1 MAEANI
7 QAEPQSSPWTEE
19 VDREYSELARKFEAK
34 SEMTQPEVR
43 QFLSLQLLKNTIL
56 DKEHK
61 KEIERLKRTLG
72 SKKSRS
78 STRADTDDDSDD
90 EEINEDPTTSGGRHR
105 QDQDSE
111 GGHLQRSRFNP
122 RVRQGASSHRSN
134 PRQPESETGSD
145 LDGKITELVEAKF
158 YKLLDSEK
166 GVADLG
172 MIKGPK
178 TGRRKRLDEKA
189 EKSFKNECK
198 NVFFNS
204 KTNKSHSLAYV
215 LSLHKRISEDAGL
228 TSDASLAFL
237 QRFLGQEAFQ
247 LSDNLRNSGMD
258 ISLVYRMLQTSF
270 NDRISPYKASQ
281 QLDNFIDSPNLIE
294 FTKVANHIHML
305 ASNIHAQECE
315 KMRGQSIAITSV
327 TSLNTYLNKFYPRAD
342 TSKIRQSYLRWK
354 SRNHPENPLES
365 YFYLVNLAQT
375 ALEGQ
380 MPSYAKNSRRAPDHN
395 RPRSQ
400 YQQVQEV
407 REIDLLSE
415 EEDHHSTISEAD
427 FDQMDSEEL
436 EQETASVLAIEPP
449 RPSRYLCLLCNAA
462 KHSDGSGGFYKRCN
476 VYPGASPAREK
487 QKCCGGRHPQLPM
500 GADCKS
506 PVARKTTPNTT
517 RPSNI
522 EVYR

>member
-7 QAEPQSSPWTEE
+7 QAEPQSSSWTEE
-19 VDREYSELARKFEAK
+19 VDREYSELARKFETK
-34 SEMTQPEVR
+34 TEMSQSEVR

-56 DKEHK
+56 DREHK
-61 KEIERLKRTLG
+61 KEIERLKDTLG
-72 SKKSRS
+72 KKKYRS
-78 STRADTDDDSDD
+78 TTRTDTEDDSD
-90 EEINEDPTTSGGRHR
+90 EEDNEGPSTSRN
-105 QDQDSE
+105 QKEDN
-111 GGHLQRSRFNP
+111 LQLSRFIP
-122 RVRQGASSHRSN
+122 RTSMGPSSHRAN
-134 PRQPESETGSD
+134 LRQPESEAGSD
-145 LDGKITELVEAKF
+145 LDGRILELVEAKF

-178 TGRRKRLDEKA
+178 TGRKDRLDEKA
-189 EKSFKNECK
+189 EKRYKNECK

-215 LSLHKRISEDAGL
+215 LSLHKRISEDAKL

-281 QLDNFIDSPNLIE
+281 QLDTFIDSPNLIE
-294 FTKVANHIHML
+294 ITKVANHIHML

-315 KMRGQSIAITSV
+315 QMRGQSIAITSV
-327 TSLNTYLNKFYPRAD
+327 TSLNTYLNKYYPRAD

-354 SRNHPENPLES
+354 SRNVPENPLEN

-380 MPSYAKNSRRAPDHN
+380 MPSYAKSNRRVPDQN

-400 YQQVQEV
+400 YQRVEEV

-415 EEDHHSTISEAD
+415 DEDQQSTITEEDLERL
-427 FDQMDSEEL
+427 DSEEL
-436 EQETASVLAIEPP
+436 EQETASVMAMEPP
-449 RPSRYLCLLCNAA
+449 SPSRYLCLLCNAPR
-462 KHSDGSGGFYKRCN
+462 HSDGSGGFYKRCN
-476 VYPGASPAREK
+476 VYPGASPGRET
-487 QKCCGGRHPQLPM
+487 QRCCGGKHPQLPM
-500 GADCKS
+500 GTECKS
-506 PVARKTTPNTT
+506 PVARKTAPNAS

>member
-7 QAEPQSSPWTEE
+7 QTVAQSSPWTEE
-19 VDREYSELARKFEAK
+19 VDQEYSELARKFEGN
-34 SEMTQPEVR
+34 SEMTKSETR
-43 QFLSLQLLKNTIL
+43 RFLDLQLLKNTIL
-56 DKEHK
+56 HTEHK

-72 SKKSRS
+72 SKKSK
-78 STRADTDDDSDD
+78 TDTDDESD
-90 EEINEDPTTSGGRHR
+90 EEETSDGPSTSKRHR
-105 QDQDSE
+105 QDHGRE
-111 GGHLQRSRFNP
+111 EEHPLLSRFNP
-122 RVRQGASSHRSN
+122 RIDLGAISRRTNQGRQ
-134 PRQPESETGSD
+134 ESEPGTD
-145 LDGKITELVEAKF
+145 LDGRIMELVEAKF

-178 TGRRKRLDEKA
+178 TGKKTRLDEKA

-281 QLDNFIDSPNLIE
+281 QLDNFLDSPSLIE
-294 FTKVANHIHML
+294 ITKVANHIHML

-315 KMRGQSIAITSV
+315 QMRGQSIAITSV
-327 TSLNTYLNKFYPRAD
+327 TSLNTYLNKYYPRAD

-354 SRNHPENPLES
+354 TRNVPENPLES

-380 MPSYAKNSRRAPDHN
+380 MPSYAKNGRRAPDQN

-407 REIDLLSE
+407 QEIELLSE
-415 EEDHHSTISEAD
+415 EEDLRSTISEED

-436 EQETASVLAIEPP
+436 QSETASVMAMEQPRHS
-449 RPSRYLCLLCNAA
+449 RPSRYLCLLCNAE

-487 QKCCGGRHPQLPM
+487 QRCCGGRHPQLPM
-500 GADCKS
+500 GAECKS
-506 PVARKTTPNTT
+506 PAARKSTPNAP